1 MKPFPHQ
8 ITSIGNGVFFGTIP
22 MERFQ
27 SSLIAVSLIVP
38 LSSETVT
45 ENALVSLMLGRS
57 TADYPTYRLFS
68 RNLNRLYGAVAG
80 SSLQKLGDEES
91 LTFAASTI
99 DSGLALHGEDLL
111 MESAKLV
118 LSMVLHP
125 LIEDGAF
132 AEETFRLQKK
142 YLADS
147 IRAEINEKRRYAVNQ
162 TLRLMLGDEP
172 GGLPL
177 YGFLDKLEK
186 ITPQSAAEAYA
197 RILRECRIEII
208 HVGTGD
214 AKRIQPLFEEA
225 FHDGFVEGRNP
236 CTRPAFRPIPAPSSV
251 KTASDD
257 FEVVQSKL
265 CIGYRVNLTPGGEE
279 LSAMRMMVA
288 ILGGTAT
295 SKLFLNVREKQG
307 LCYYCGANLDRTKGI
322 ILIDSGVRPD
332 KVEAAKEAIFREV
345 EAMQKGEFTDE
356 DIRFA
361 LLSLQNTFRSVEES
375 PFSVES
381 YYRAQKVFGI
391 KETPEDQCRKL
402 SAVTREEIV
411 KAANMLQLDT
421 VYLLNGTA
429 SEGEAEE
436 DCDGEVSYDG

>member
-1 MKPFPHQ
+1 MKPFPHTY
-8 ITSIGNGVFFGTIP
+8 TSIGDGVSFGSIP
-22 MERFQ
+22 MEKFQ

-38 LSSETVT
+38 LSKETVT
-45 ENALVSLMLGRS
+45 ENALVALMLGRS

-68 RNLNRLYGAVAG
+68 CQLNRLYGAVAG

-111 MESAKLV
+111 MESARLV
-118 LSMVLHP
+118 LSMILHP
-125 LIEDGAF
+125 LIQDGAF

-162 TLRLMLGDEP
+162 TMRLMLGDEP
-172 GGLPL
+172 AGLPL
-177 YGFLDKLEK
+177 YGFLEDLEK
-186 ITPQSAAEAYA
+186 ITPQSAAAAYA
-197 RILRECRIEII
+197 RILRECRIEIV
-208 HVGTGD
+208 HAGTGD
-214 AKRIQPLFEEA
+214 ASRIRPLFEEA
-225 FHDGFVEGRNP
+225 FGGRFAEGRTP
-236 CTRPAFRPIPAPSSV
+236 CVRPPFHHIPAPGPV
-251 KTASDD
+251 KTATDD

-265 CIGYRVNLTPGGEE
+265 CIGYRVDITPGGEE

-295 SKLFLNVREKQG
+295 SKLFLNVREKQS

-322 ILIDSGVRPD
+322 VLIDSGVRPD
-332 KVEAAKEAIFREV
+332 NAEAAKAAIFHEV
-345 EAMQKGEFTDE
+345 EAMQKGDFTDE
-356 DIRFA
+356 DMRFA
-361 LLSLQNTFRSVEES
+361 LLSLQNTFRSVEDGL
-375 PFSVES
+375 FTIES

-391 KETPEDQCRKL
+391 RETPEDQCRKL
-402 SAVTREEIV
+402 AAVTREDII
-411 KAANMLQLDT
+411 KAANMLRLDT

-429 SEGEAEE
+429 SEGEADEE
-436 DCDGEVSYDG
+436 GEEVPYDG